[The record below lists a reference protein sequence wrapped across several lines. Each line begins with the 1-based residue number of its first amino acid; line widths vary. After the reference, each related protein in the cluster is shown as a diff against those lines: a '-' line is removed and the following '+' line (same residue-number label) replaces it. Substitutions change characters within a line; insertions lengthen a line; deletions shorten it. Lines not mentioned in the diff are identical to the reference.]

1 MALSPHGTND
11 LALAFIFGGSQAS
24 TVSSAML
31 SMLSGYST
39 SVEACGPIFG
49 STFMGCAPGSAG
61 TATRSSGT
69 GDSVSF
75 TSLGQTTIAG
85 IPATDGYVLYTNAPR
100 SALTDPN
107 NFTVEL
113 GSRVTLSYLGFGLTP
128 PGGGGGTE
136 VPEPASLGLLGLGLL
151 GAQLAQRARRRR

>member
-1 MALSPHGTND
+1 
-11 LALAFIFGGSQAS
+11 
-24 TVSSAML
+24 
-31 SMLSGYST
+31 
-39 SVEACGPIFG
+39 
-49 STFMGCAPGSAG
+49 MGCAPGSAG